1 MRRLFQAAVTA
12 LFLGVLAS
20 PPASAQQSLNLALGG
35 FVPRGETLNTGRVT
49 GRDSN
54 DVLAAN
60 SRFLAFDIKDF
71 RAATVGAEWLIGF
84 GDKVEGSL
92 GVGFNTR
99 TVPTVYI
106 DYQNRT
112 SSGAITEIE
121 QDLQLRVVPFTA
133 TVRFLPIGRHE
144 GIVPYLGAGVAV
156 LNYRYTESGQFVD
169 NKGVVFSPKDSY
181 VGSGS
186 ATGPVILGGLRVPIG
201 NWGVGGEVR
210 WQSAQGTLQ
219 ADQNFAGSKIDLG
232 GVNYLFT
239 VTFRF

>member
-1 MRRLFQAAVTA
+1 MPSTIARL
-12 LFLGVLAS
+12 
-20 PPASAQQSLNLALGG
+20 PASEKLS
-35 FVPRGETLNTGRVT
+35 E
-49 GRDSN
+49 
-54 DVLAAN
+54 
-60 SRFLAFDIKDF
+60 
-71 RAATVGAEWLIGF
+71 
-84 GDKVEGSL
+84 
-92 GVGFNTR
+92 
-99 TVPTVYI
+99 
-106 DYQNRT
+106 
-112 SSGAITEIE
+112 TEI
-121 QDLQLRVVPFTA
+121 VPFTA